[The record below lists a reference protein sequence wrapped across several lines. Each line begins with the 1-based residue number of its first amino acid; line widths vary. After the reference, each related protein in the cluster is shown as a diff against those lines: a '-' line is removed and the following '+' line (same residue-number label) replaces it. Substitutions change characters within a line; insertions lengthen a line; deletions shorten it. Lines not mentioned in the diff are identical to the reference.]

1 MTLNES
7 KCYNCNNPV
16 AYDDISMSRENP
28 SLAEIM
34 DYASLARMLKMGVF
48 QDRIIGEDKSE
59 KGA

>member
-1 MTLNES
+1 
-7 KCYNCNNPV
+7 
-16 AYDDISMSRENP
+16 MSRENP